1 MSGND
6 MLKQRV
12 GLLLLRLSLP
22 VMAGMMAY
30 AVLMLIETYFVA
42 RLGAKELAALTLTIP
57 VQVFITAVASA
68 AGVALTSL
76 ISRTL
81 GAGSIAAADN
91 IAWHGLLYS
100 VLCSLL
106 FLSIGILYL
115 DDLLVLAGCR
125 SATFALSRS
134 YLRIV
139 LAGSIFTIL
148 SVVLGNVLQGEGDT
162 LKPIQIAL
170 FSAVLNVLLDPL
182 FMFGLGNWQGR
193 GLEGA
198 AIAGVLAQVLAT
210 LLSVRAI
217 RRKKRW
223 LTWSLRN
230 FRPSLAISKS
240 VFSVSLPTLVM
251 ELTGLVIMG
260 SLNHIVAR
268 QSVAAL
274 AVLGI
279 LLRVRSL
286 SFMMVYGLGQGTMPV
301 VGFAYGAGQVER
313 VKETLIKSCA
323 ASVMLMTISWLVL
336 QRYPEVIMS
345 LFTGNSELAALG
357 VTGLRL
363 STLFFPVMGPVII
376 LTTVL
381 QATNR
386 AASAMWFSL
395 LRQVGL
401 FLPLLF
407 ILPCFF
413 SLNGVWLAFAFSEI
427 LALPPAF
434 LFSAGL
440 WRELQQHRKV
450 TLVMLLRRFTLRR
463 LLVWLKC

>member
-1 MSGND
+1 MSKSD

-42 RLGAKELAALTLTIP
+42 RLGANELAALTLTIP

-81 GAGSIAAADN
+81 GAGRIAAADN

-100 VLCSLL
+100 LLCSLL
-106 FLSIGILYL
+106 FLVIGLLYL
-115 DDLLVLAGCR
+115 DDLLVLAGC
-125 SATFALSRS
+125 SPATFALSRS

-148 SVVLGNVLQGEGDT
+148 AVVLGNILQGEGDT
-162 LKPIQIAL
+162 FRPIQIAL
-170 FSAVLNVLLDPL
+170 ISAVANVLLDPF
-182 FMFGLGNWQGR
+182 FMFGLGNWEGR
-193 GLEGA
+193 GLAGA

-217 RRKKRW
+217 RRQQRW

-240 VFSVSLPTLVM
+240 IFSVSLPALVM

-260 SLNHIVAR
+260 SLNNIVAR

-286 SFMMVYGLGQGTMPV
+286 SFMTVYGLGQGTMPV
-301 VGFAYGAGQVER
+301 AGFAYGAGQMER
-313 VKETLIKSCA
+313 VKETLIKACV
-323 ASVMLMTISWLVL
+323 ASVLLMTISWSVL
-336 QRYPEVIMS
+336 QYYPQVIMS
-345 LFTGNSELAALG
+345 LFTADSELVNLG
-357 VTGLRL
+357 ATGLRL
-363 STLFFPVMGPVII
+363 STLFLPVMGPVII

-386 AASAMWFSL
+386 ATAAMWLSL
-395 LRQVGL
+395 LRQGGL
-401 FLPLLF
+401 FLPLLLV
-407 ILPCFF
+407 LPVYF
-413 SLNGVWLAFAFSEI
+413 SLNGVWLAFAFSEV
-427 LALPPAF
+427 LAVIPTF
-434 LFSAGL
+434 LFSVGL
-440 WRELQQHRKV
+440 WRELQQHRKI
-450 TLVMLLRRFTLRR
+450 TLVMLLRWSTLTR
-463 LLVWLKC
+463 LLAWLKC